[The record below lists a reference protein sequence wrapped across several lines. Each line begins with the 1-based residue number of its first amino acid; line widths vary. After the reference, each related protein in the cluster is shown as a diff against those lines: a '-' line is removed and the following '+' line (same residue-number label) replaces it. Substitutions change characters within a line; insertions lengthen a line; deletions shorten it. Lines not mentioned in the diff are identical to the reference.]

1 MKNDL
6 FSEDAFFRFDLEES
20 ATIEAVIV
28 GSGAVAI
35 FLYACHGNVIT
46 SKNGE
51 PLVVFHGTDDYGF
64 DTFDSEKSDDKLS
77 FFTTNSKYIA
87 STYTKFQPITSRQLR
102 KYLIDNGAVELLKE
116 GKYREFE
123 KLFNTYYHNED
134 TIE

>member
-51 PLVVFHGTDDYGF
+51 PLVTKRSVGHLNTDDF
-64 DTFDSEKSDDKLS
+64 SILWDEDDLKL
-77 FFTTNSKYIA
+77 NSYQIMDEIEWKVEILKYELWPQCLDGLIKAYQVA
-87 STYTKFQPITSRQLR
+87 SVILT
-102 KYLIDNGAVELLKE
+102 
-116 GKYREFE
+116 
-123 KLFNTYYHNED
+123 
-134 TIE
+134 